1 MRANWLECASMR
13 LRTKQMN
20 TKPAETKE
28 RLSWQ
33 VLPRSLRPFGPLE
46 FNLKNSKWW
55 LYFACVTF
63 VPKYFCSHTQRRQH
77 RRFRSFA
84 TTWLRP
90 THKFFS
96 RLDKSYLGAESCN
109 QQFRLNRRYLFRK
122 LRCQLVSA
130 TISPAINSSLLQT
143 KRLND
148 TNLMFPFIKFF
159 FHVCSTWTKNIT
171 SSHRKR
177 PCQHNEF
184 AT

>member
-46 FNLKNSKWW
+46 FNLKTSKWW

-63 VPKYFCSHTQRRQH
+63 VQNTFVLTPNDDSTGVSEASRRLGWDQHINSFPGWTNHTWERKAVTD
-77 RRFRSFA
+77 S
-84 TTWLRP
+84 
-90 THKFFS
+90 S
-96 RLDKSYLGAESCN
+96 G
-109 QQFRLNRRYLFRK
+109 LNPRYLFRK
-122 LRCQLVSA
+122 LHCQLVSA
-130 TISPAINSSLLQT
+130 IISPAINSSLLQT